1 MAIIKTVID
10 GNTKIHIMDDAYAD
24 KTPEEINTLKLRFQR
39 KINDLAFRIEMGEF
53 DPLEKQ

>member
-10 GNTKIHIMDDAYAD
+10 GNAKIHIMDDAYAN
-24 KTPEEINTLKLRFQR
+24 KTPEEIKLLKLQFQR

-53 DPLEKQ
+53 DNLDK